1 MYHELVHSPSLHTL
15 LQLEQTFSANT
26 AGVVSERDRT
36 LAKLQKRQ
44 ISAMDRAC
52 GSLGAGVTD
61 VQINELAGRHI
72 KETAKVEAHFE
83 NEIRLLQTQQ
93 RKDYREFVQSVFSA
107 EKSATDDV
115 PKSRWRSRDV
125 EEDELGTAKEDK
137 GKSMFG
143 MAKSWTKKLRA
154 RQGEEPPAAVQ
165 VVVVPDVPEDNE
177 PEPPRLQESF
187 TVQLGTQ
194 QKAQHNMRLLSAS
207 ALHLCRIME
216 SGRGGELPAER
227 LSTAMSLYSQSL
239 HGVVLLVDKGIN
251 SFTGIKKE
259 FGALCE
265 KSTDFHFPSLEEQ
278 LKQLHVDLMNAP
290 TPVLPEEDEGAKPRP
305 PSPSAELKHGV
316 CARLRLRVLWR

>member
-1 MYHELVHSPSLHTL
+1 
-15 LQLEQTFSANT
+15 
-26 AGVVSERDRT
+26 
-36 LAKLQKRQ
+36 
-44 ISAMDRAC
+44 
-52 GSLGAGVTD
+52 
-61 VQINELAGRHI
+61 
-72 KETAKVEAHFE
+72 
-83 NEIRLLQTQQ
+83 
-93 RKDYREFVQSVFSA
+93 
-107 EKSATDDV
+107 
-115 PKSRWRSRDV
+115 
-125 EEDELGTAKEDK
+125 
-137 GKSMFG
+137 

-305 PSPSAELKHGV
+305 PSPSAELKHGDFYV
-316 CARLRLRVLWR
+316 TRHSNLAECHVVFHLVGDAEAANKDMSTRSQVIVGLRNVFRCAFNSEVNHLTLPLLMVHQLTEEMDDRWCLRRAELVLKCIKGFVMENSVGYKTEAKTVQFLVPEETSWQMFDAYSNLFSNIFRLASAMSFQS